1 MEDSRRQIDWRL
13 ILLARFLIVLTIIFI
28 LLVRMQTTRKTRN
41 VVVID
46 FKIVSRLLRE
56 IIVSFSFFLEK
67 KKKLIT
73 PVAVRGWHS
82 SNLDCLGNFSKHNRN
97 IPYRTERD
105 STMKIKSFS
114 SWKFQI
120 ANNLVDLLRI
130 QMDIF
135 IKKKKERNKC
145 TYVFPVSLK
154 IKIKK
159 IACATK
165 KFNRTVHPV
174 LRRKIFFEKTRGNVS
189 ALQHRP
195 YLFLAT
201 TCRHDVTVAW
211 AVRIS

>member
-105 STMKIKSFS
+105 STMKI
-114 SWKFQI
+114 
-120 ANNLVDLLRI
+120 
-130 QMDIF
+130 
-135 IKKKKERNKC
+135 
-145 TYVFPVSLK
+145 
-154 IKIKK
+154 
-159 IACATK
+159 
-165 KFNRTVHPV
+165 
-174 LRRKIFFEKTRGNVS
+174 FFRRGNFKS
-189 ALQHRP
+189 QITSLI
-195 YLFLAT
+195 YYEFK
-201 TCRHDVTVAW
+201 W
-211 AVRIS
+211 IYS

>member
-28 LLVRMQTTRKTRN
+28 LRMQTTRKTRN

-105 STMKIKSFS
+105 STMKIKSFFVVEIS
-114 SWKFQI
+114 
-120 ANNLVDLLRI
+120 
-130 QMDIF
+130 
-135 IKKKKERNKC
+135 
-145 TYVFPVSLK
+145 
-154 IKIKK
+154 
-159 IACATK
+159 
-165 KFNRTVHPV
+165 NR
-174 LRRKIFFEKTRGNVS
+174 K
-189 ALQHRP
+189 
-195 YLFLAT
+195 
-201 TCRHDVTVAW
+201 
-211 AVRIS
+211 

>member
-28 LLVRMQTTRKTRN
+28 LRMQTTRKTRN

-114 SWKFQI
+114 VVEIS
-120 ANNLVDLLRI
+120 
-130 QMDIF
+130 
-135 IKKKKERNKC
+135 
-145 TYVFPVSLK
+145 
-154 IKIKK
+154 
-159 IACATK
+159 
-165 KFNRTVHPV
+165 NR
-174 LRRKIFFEKTRGNVS
+174 K
-189 ALQHRP
+189 
-195 YLFLAT
+195 
-201 TCRHDVTVAW
+201 
-211 AVRIS
+211 

>member
-1 MEDSRRQIDWRL
+1 
-13 ILLARFLIVLTIIFI
+13 
-28 LLVRMQTTRKTRN
+28 
-41 VVVID
+41 
-46 FKIVSRLLRE
+46 
-56 IIVSFSFFLEK
+56 
-67 KKKLIT
+67 
-73 PVAVRGWHS
+73 
-82 SNLDCLGNFSKHNRN
+82 
-97 IPYRTERD
+97 
-105 STMKIKSFS
+105 MKIKSFS

-130 QMDIF
+130 QTDIF

-174 LRRKIFFEKTRGNVS
+174 LRRKIFFEKTRGNVN

>member
-1 MEDSRRQIDWRL
+1 
-13 ILLARFLIVLTIIFI
+13 
-28 LLVRMQTTRKTRN
+28 
-41 VVVID
+41 
-46 FKIVSRLLRE
+46 
-56 IIVSFSFFLEK
+56 
-67 KKKLIT
+67 
-73 PVAVRGWHS
+73 
-82 SNLDCLGNFSKHNRN
+82 
-97 IPYRTERD
+97 
-105 STMKIKSFS
+105 MKIKSFS

-130 QMDIF
+130 QTDIF

-145 TYVFPVSLK
+145 TYVSLK

-159 IACATK
+159 IACETK

-174 LRRKIFFEKTRGNVS
+174 LRRKIFFEKTRGNVN

>member
-1 MEDSRRQIDWRL
+1 
-13 ILLARFLIVLTIIFI
+13 
-28 LLVRMQTTRKTRN
+28 
-41 VVVID
+41 
-46 FKIVSRLLRE
+46 
-56 IIVSFSFFLEK
+56 
-67 KKKLIT
+67 
-73 PVAVRGWHS
+73 
-82 SNLDCLGNFSKHNRN
+82 
-97 IPYRTERD
+97 
-105 STMKIKSFS
+105 MKIKSFS

-130 QMDIF
+130 QTDIF

-145 TYVFPVSLK
+145 TYVSLK

-159 IACATK
+159 IACETK

-174 LRRKIFFEKTRGNVS
+174 LRRKIFFEPIEKTRGNVS

-211 AVRIS
+211 AVCIS

>member
-1 MEDSRRQIDWRL
+1 
-13 ILLARFLIVLTIIFI
+13 
-28 LLVRMQTTRKTRN
+28 
-41 VVVID
+41 
-46 FKIVSRLLRE
+46 
-56 IIVSFSFFLEK
+56 
-67 KKKLIT
+67 
-73 PVAVRGWHS
+73 
-82 SNLDCLGNFSKHNRN
+82 
-97 IPYRTERD
+97 
-105 STMKIKSFS
+105 
-114 SWKFQI
+114 
-120 ANNLVDLLRI
+120 
-130 QMDIF
+130 MDIF

-174 LRRKIFFEKTRGNVS
+174 LRRKIFFEPIEKTRGNVS

>member
-67 KKKLIT
+67 KKKKLIT

-130 QMDIF
+130 QTDIF

-145 TYVFPVSLK
+145 TYVSLK

-159 IACATK
+159 IACETK

-174 LRRKIFFEKTRGNVS
+174 LRRKIFFEKTRGNVN

>member
-105 STMKIKSFS
+105 STMKIKSFFVVEIS
-114 SWKFQI
+114 
-120 ANNLVDLLRI
+120 
-130 QMDIF
+130 
-135 IKKKKERNKC
+135 
-145 TYVFPVSLK
+145 
-154 IKIKK
+154 
-159 IACATK
+159 
-165 KFNRTVHPV
+165 NR
-174 LRRKIFFEKTRGNVS
+174 K
-189 ALQHRP
+189 
-195 YLFLAT
+195 
-201 TCRHDVTVAW
+201 
-211 AVRIS
+211 